1 MQVPQREGRAGSVS
15 DRRKA
20 PVAYAPGSPKTL
32 VLAVAIALLL
42 ASIGGGSWLLLRS
55 IGHKEEPIVA
65 ANAPELAPPSRPTE
79 EKPASKPEKKPAEE
93 KSSEDVPPL
102 PKPPPEDKP
111 PPPSPPP
118 PSSPP
123 VEEKKEIALADDLPP
138 ELPFHIV
145 DAVNS
150 HRRKAGLEPIF
161 LDAAVS
167 RACQSRAD
175 SLARSAPRLTG
186 EEPDFQAADEPLA
199 VIEKW
204 LKDPARRAAIL
215 EPRLRTFGAGFAR
228 NVAGQWFSVFDWTS
242 GIDRD
247 PPPPPANVTGAIVYP
262 APGQMRVPLWFP
274 GNETPDPLPEAKN
287 KLAGYPVTLA
297 FPPGKRID
305 SATAR
310 LTNKDE
316 RDIEVWLSSPEKPA
330 NPKHPNS
337 QNNTICIIAKRPL
350 RPNTRYLVEVSA
362 RVNGEPWSAKW
373 TFTTFPEGELHH
385 EMAGKLLRSL
395 NTLRHRA
402 GLSPVP
408 LDAERSKACAA
419 HTRYLGANAPTNPA
433 LSWNE
438 EKPDLPGYSE
448 AGAAIARTAA
458 IQGGGGPVEAVNG
471 LVDSFISRPRVL
483 DPHLRSLGLGYMP
496 FARGGW
502 IWVMDLRRDGGRDA
516 IRQGFLY
523 PAPDQKEV
531 PLVYPANE
539 VPSPIPPESKDR
551 VAGYAITANFVHRA
565 AVKEATAKLVDDK
578 GAIVE
583 GWLSTPEKPAI
594 ASFPQRSLCFLARTP
609 LRPDT
614 RYTMTFKAEVDGRA
628 WERTWS
634 FTTIKEPDRFAADLD
649 ERIVAQVNAVRKAA
663 GLPAVHLDAELSKGC
678 QSHARYLSL
687 NEKRPAAH
695 GLAVHREDT
704 DLPGATPEGARAAK
718 ESVIAVVLDPRTCVE
733 GWMATLYHRIPILAP
748 NLERVGFGHARM
760 SDRKWA
766 CVLDTGN
773 GRKALSPP

>member
-1 MQVPQREGRAGSVS
+1 RQRPEKLGALTRP
-15 DRRKA
+15 R
-20 PVAYAPGSPKTL
+20 SPKTL
-32 VLAVAIALLL
+32 VFVVAIVLLL
-42 ASIGGGSWLLLRS
+42 ASLGGGTWLLVRS
-55 IGHKEEPIVA
+55 IGHKVEPVVA
-65 ANAPELAPPSRPTE
+65 ANAPEPAPPSRPTE
-79 EKPASKPEKKPAEE
+79 EKPASKPEAKPAEV
-93 KSSEDVPPL
+93 KPSEDVPPV
-102 PKPPPEDKP
+102 PKPPLEDKP
-111 PPPSPPP
+111 PPPPPP
-118 PSSPP
+118 PPPSPP
-123 VEEKKEIALADDLPP
+123 VEEKKEIALADDLLP

-167 RACQSRAD
+167 RDCQSRAD
-175 SLARSAPRLTG
+175 SLARSAARLTG
-186 EEPDFQAADEPLA
+186 EEPDFRTADEPLA
-199 VIEKW
+199 AIEKW
-204 LKDPARRAAIL
+204 LKEPARRAAIL

-228 NVAGQWFSVFDWTS
+228 NVAGQWFSVFDWSS
-242 GIDRD
+242 GIDRE
-247 PPPPPANVTGAIVYP
+247 PPPPPASVTGAIVYP
-262 APGQMRVPLWFP
+262 APGQMRVSLWFP

-287 KLAGYPVTLA
+287 KLAGYPVTLT
-297 FPPGKRID
+297 FPLGTRIG

-330 NPKHPNS
+330 NPKHANS
-337 QNNTICIIAKRPL
+337 QDNTICIIAKRPL

-373 TFTTFPEGELHH
+373 TFTTFTEGELHH
-385 EMAGKLLRSL
+385 EMAGKLLRTL
-395 NTLRHRA
+395 NALRRRA

-419 HTRYLGANAPTNPA
+419 HALYLGANAPANPA
-433 LSWNE
+433 LSWNA

-448 AGAAIARTAA
+448 MGAAVARTAA

-471 LVDSFISRPRVL
+471 LVDSFISRARVL
-483 DPHLRSLGLGYMP
+483 DPRLRSLGLGYTP
-496 FARGGW
+496 FTSGGW
-502 IWVMDLRRDGGRDA
+502 IWVMDLRRERGSDIA
-516 IRQGFLY
+516 RQGFLY

-551 VAGYAITANFVHRA
+551 VAGYAITANFVTRA
-565 AVKEATAKLVDDK
+565 TVKEATAKLMDDK
-578 GAIVE
+578 GAVVE

-594 ASFPQRSLCFLARTP
+594 VGFPQRSLCFLARTP

-614 RYTMTFKAEVDGRA
+614 RYTMTFKAEVDSRP

-634 FTTIKEPDRFAADLD
+634 FTTIKEPDRFATDL
-649 ERIVAQVNAVRKAA
+649 EEQIVTQVNAVRKAA
-663 GLPAVHLDAELSKGC
+663 GLPAVRLDAELSKGC

-695 GLAVHREDT
+695 GLAVHREDM
-704 DLPGATPEGARAAK
+704 DLPGATAEGARAAK

-748 NLERVGFGHARM
+748 NLERVGFGHASM
-760 SDRKWA
+760 SSRKWA

-773 GRKALSPP
+773 GRKALSSP